1 MISSLVST
9 EGITRTSLAILL
21 HTDNCE
27 VVAPAELSE
36 ELRAHSTEISAKA
49 GLTHQQLE
57 EALDRLLENVEFVPL
72 SGYNSSL
79 KGALKLVRDETDAPF
94 AALALAR
101 SPSTIIT
108 YNKKHFK
115 SRELLRLGVQVLTPA
130 VAVSRLRH
138 GD

>member
-27 VVAPAELSE
+27 VIAPAELSE
-36 ELRAHSTEISAKA
+36 ELRAHSTEISRKA
-49 GLTHQQLE
+49 GLTQQQFE
-57 EALDRLLENVEFVPL
+57 EALDRLLENVELVPL
-72 SGYNSSL
+72 SGYISDL
-79 KGALKLVRDETDAPF
+79 KRALKLVRDETDAPF
-94 AALALAR
+94 AALALAK

-115 SRELLRLGVQVLTPA
+115 SRELLRVGVQVLRPA
-130 VAVSRLRH
+130 VAVSRLRY

>member
-1 MISSLVST
+1 VST

-27 VVAPAELSE
+27 VIAPAELSE
-36 ELRAHSTEISAKA
+36 ELRAHSTEISRKA
-49 GLTHQQLE
+49 GLTQQQFE
-57 EALDRLLENVEFVPL
+57 EALDRLLENVELVPL
-72 SGYNSSL
+72 SGYISDL
-79 KGALKLVRDETDAPF
+79 KRALKLVRDETDAPF
-94 AALALAR
+94 AALALAK

-115 SRELLRLGVQVLTPA
+115 SRELLRVGVQVLRPA
-130 VAVSRLRH
+130 VAVSRLRY